1 LHFSFIYL
9 VLYFTYG
16 SWISTYG
23 YPGAF
28 FAALLETIFPPIPSE
43 LIFWMEAL
51 NSSMLQAKDNTKI
64 ITEDMIRNLAAL
76 PI

>member
-1 LHFSFIYL
+1 LSYILHT
-9 VLYFTYG
+9 VT

>member
-1 LHFSFIYL
+1 MVRSFADNIIIATRL
-9 VLYFTYG
+9 
-16 SWISTYG
+16 
-23 YPGAF
+23 ANN
-28 FAALLETIFPPIPSE
+28 TIFAS
-43 LIFWMEAL
+43 MEAL